1 VAQDEALSR
10 LKLGFES
17 PWGHKKEPPQW
28 WLFAYVYKDIMKFTS
43 SSYSR
48 GYLIALTATALWSTT
63 GILISYINRTYA
75 LPSLVLAFWRDLFVA
90 FGMIVGLAIFS
101 RARFHL
107 PRIHWGFLALYGLT
121 LAIFNTAWTFS
132 VQYNGAAVATVLA
145 FSSPAI
151 TAILSRL
158 VFKEEFSR
166 VKILSIVLT
175 SLGVI
180 LVSGA
185 INPEMWK
192 LNPLGIIFGLL
203 TGLFFA
209 VYNLEGTHAS
219 NLGIDSWTALLYSFG
234 AAAVFL
240 FFFNLGAD
248 LWMGKAPLSD
258 LSWLG
263 ASLDGWGWLFFLG
276 VAPTLG
282 GFGLYTLSLRYLP
295 PTVTSLIATAEPGL
309 TVIWAYL
316 LFGEVLT
323 APQLIGSLIL
333 FAGMILLRLGEKP
346 NPNEVTEMP

>member
-1 VAQDEALSR
+1 
-10 LKLGFES
+10 
-17 PWGHKKEPPQW
+17 
-28 WLFAYVYKDIMKFTS
+28 MKSTA

-48 GYLIALTATALWSTT
+48 GYAIALTATVLWSST
-63 GILISYINRTYA
+63 GILISYINRTYS

-90 FGMIVGLAIFS
+90 LGMILGLAVFS

-107 PRIHWGFLALYGLT
+107 SRRHWGFMTFYGLT

-158 VFKEEFSR
+158 VFREEFSR

-175 SLGVI
+175 SVGVI

-185 INPEMWK
+185 IIPEVWI

-240 FFFNLGAD
+240 LFFNFGAD
-248 LWMGKAPLSD
+248 VWMGKAPLSD
-258 LSWLG
+258 LPWLG
-263 ASLDGWGWLFFLG
+263 NSFDGWAWLVFLG

-282 GFGLYTLSLRYLP
+282 GFGLYTLSLRSLP
-295 PTVTSLIATAEPGL
+295 PTVSSLIATSEPGL
-309 TVIWAYL
+309 TVIWAYFI
-316 LFGEVLT
+316 FGEVLT
-323 APQLIGSLIL
+323 PMQFFGSLVL
-333 FAGMILLRLGEKP
+333 FAGVILLRVGERP
-346 NPNEVTEMP
+346 AANEITEMP